1 MRVKVVD
8 DNNCLYIKNGDVYE
22 VLSNNGR
29 EYTISTAFGKYD
41 RHSYPYYRFV
51 VLPDNLMQGWKYCRC
66 GAITANSDKCC
77 ECMEKNTT

>member
-8 DNNCLYIKNGDVYE
+8 GYNCSYIKNGEVYE
-22 VLSNNGR
+22 VLRDNGMEYAIFTPIDKR
-29 EYTISTAFGKYD
+29 EHY
-41 RHSYPYYRFV
+41 YPHYRFI
-51 VLPDNLMQGWKYCRC
+51 VLSDNLMQGWKYCRC